1 MESDYS
7 PFLAALIRAGRVLA
21 AAALSAVIVAVP
33 QAVGI
38 FGLAPEYNAALILA
52 LTSIL
57 NGLGKYL
64 RDTKDVRT
72 VV

>member
-1 MESDYS
+1 MESDYN
-7 PFLAALIRAGRVLA
+7 PVLAAFIRAGRVLA

-33 QAVGI
+33 QAVGLFQLDPAYSTAI
-38 FGLAPEYNAALILA
+38 ITGLTAL
-52 LTSIL
+52 L

-64 RDTKDVRT
+64 RDTQESTT